1 MTSIH
6 YLHRKNIAHRDIK
19 PENLLI
25 DSNFRIKLCDFG
37 WSNVMSKKNVRTSV
51 CGTYEYMPPEVVNE
65 QPQTL
70 KTDLWSLGILLYEM
84 LHGKAPFRA
93 NSLNEIKNKI
103 SKQQIYLNTNL
114 KKETKDIVKLLLR
127 RDSEQRC
134 SAEEILGF
142 MAHHFDIKKFEAKI
156 TPEEKY
162 ILFKNYYY
170 NRYKITDEQII
181 RSKMILDS
189 LTIKEKEE
197 NFKMP
202 FKYFFEK
209 ELNKK
214 IIETTDSL
222 GRFSV

>member
-1 MTSIH
+1 
-6 YLHRKNIAHRDIK
+6 
-19 PENLLI
+19 
-25 DSNFRIKLCDFG
+25 
-37 WSNVMSKKNVRTSV
+37 MSKKNIRKSV

-103 SKQQIYLNTNL
+103 TKQQIFLNTNL

-142 MAHHFDIKKFEAKI
+142 MAHHFDIKKFEEKI
-156 TPEEKY
+156 TPEEKFV
-162 ILFKNYYY
+162 LFKNYYY
-170 NRYKITDEQII
+170 NKYKITDEEVI

-214 IIETTDSL
+214 FIKTTENL
-222 GRFSV
+222 GNFNP

>member
-6 YLHRKNIAHRDIK
+6 YLHRKEIAHRDIK

-37 WSNVMSKKNVRTSV
+37 WSNVINKKTVRKSV

-65 QPQTL
+65 KPQTL
-70 KTDLWSLGILLYEM
+70 KADLWSLGILLYEM

-103 SKQQIYLNTNL
+103 EKQQIYLNTNL

-127 RDSEQRC
+127 RDSTQRC
-134 SAEEILGF
+134 TAEELLGF
-142 MAHHFDIKKFEAKI
+142 MAHHYDINKFEAKI
-156 TPEEKY
+156 TKEDKF

-170 NRYKITDEQII
+170 NKYSITNEEVI
-181 RSKMILDS
+181 RAKMVLDS

-202 FKYFFEK
+202 FKYFKEK
-209 ELNKK
+209 NLNKK
-214 IIETTDSL
+214 LIDNTKSL
-222 GRFSV
+222 GKL